1 MIGRVSVWLNVEGP
15 TGSITILDDVYIKT
29 LGYNIAPTDY
39 ITSSSM
45 VDTGYALAL
54 ADVQVVSVQE

>member
-1 MIGRVSVWLNVEGP
+1 MSLVVEAP
-15 TGSITILDDVYIKT
+15 TGSIISLDDVYTKT

-39 ITSSSM
+39 ITSLSM
-45 VDTGYALAL
+45 VDSSGYALAL